1 MQSIVAGA
9 RHRLRW
15 RNADALIGPVAERA
29 QIARVLAYLFGFG
42 GLLLLFTLLLPG
54 SSGRDEVALVGVA
67 FAAIAFAGVL
77 VAGYDRLPM
86 WFLTVAPGAGSVLVG
101 LVICFAGPDA
111 SAPYALYFAW
121 VVIASAGFLS
131 RAATA
136 VHGAVVVGVYAVAI
150 EIVGPSAT
158 PSGLALAMTA
168 GTALVAAVV
177 MAGIAAQTRELVV
190 RLDDAARTDPLTGL
204 DNRRALR
211 YDFERELARAD
222 RTRRPLSLVVLD
234 LDHFK
239 RFNDALGHLAGDE
252 ALRRLAEILEEVTR
266 ASEIAARLGGEE
278 FAIVAPET
286 DEAGAIALAERVR
299 IAVQSE
305 FADATPPLTVSCG
318 IAIHHPGARPD
329 VDLFAV
335 ADRALY
341 AAKDAGRNRVEV
353 ALAERPPLEL
363 AELDELAEQPAHA
376 S

>member
-1 MQSIVAGA
+1 MDLREKSGYGGGLRQIRVQSIVAGA

-15 RNADALIGPVAERA
+15 RNAEALIGPVAERA

-168 GTALVAAVV
+168 GTAP
-177 MAGIAAQTRELVV
+177 GGR
-190 RLDDAARTDPLTGL
+190 RGDGGDRRPDAASSWSTWT
-204 DNRRALR
+204 
-211 YDFERELARAD
+211 
-222 RTRRPLSLVVLD
+222 TRP
-234 LDHFK
+234 
-239 RFNDALGHLAGDE
+239 AP
-252 ALRRLAEILEEVTR
+252 TR
-266 ASEIAARLGGEE
+266 
-278 FAIVAPET
+278 
-286 DEAGAIALAERVR
+286 
-299 IAVQSE
+299 
-305 FADATPPLTVSCG
+305 
-318 IAIHHPGARPD
+318 
-329 VDLFAV
+329 
-335 ADRALY
+335 
-341 AAKDAGRNRVEV
+341 
-353 ALAERPPLEL
+353 
-363 AELDELAEQPAHA
+363 
-376 S
+376 